1 MAKIKNPFKKQSIVD
16 TAVSVSVGGAAN
28 VAMDYALGMIPK
40 ETLDLSATT
49 KNAIKIAVG
58 VLGGTMTSNK
68 YLRAAVDGI
77 AVVGVSDIV
86 AGYITPTTTSG
97 LPEGTIGSPIGR
109 VHSGNRY
116 YRSGRKIS
124 GVQEALAM

>member
-16 TAVSVSVGGAAN
+16 TAINVGVGGAAN
-28 VAMDYALGMIPK
+28 VAMDYAFGAVDALNG
-40 ETLDLSATT
+40 LSAMT

-68 YLRAAVDGI
+68 HLRAAVDGI

-86 AGYITPTTTSG
+86 AGYVSPTSG
-97 LPEGTIGSPIGR
+97 LPEGTVSGAPIGR
-109 VHSGNRY
+109 VRSGNRF
-116 YRSGRKIS
+116 YRSGRKVS
-124 GVQEALAM
+124 GVSEALA

>member
-1 MAKIKNPFKKQSIVD
+1 MAKIKNPFKKQSIID
-16 TAVSVSVGGAAN
+16 TAVSVGVGGAAN
-28 VAMDYALGMIPK
+28 VAMDYVFGMIPK

-86 AGYITPTTTSG
+86 AGYVSPTSG
-97 LPEGTIGSPIGR
+97 LPEGTVSGAPIGR
-109 VHSGNRY
+109 VRSGNRF
-116 YRSGRKIS
+116 YRSGRKVS
-124 GVQEALAM
+124 GVSEALAC